1 MIKGTTPILQFN
13 LPIETATIKAAEVMV
28 RYVDNHKE
36 VTIIKELADC
46 EVGEKTITAMLT
58 QEETL
63 RIPAPSAVEVQLR
76 VLTLDDVALAS
87 VIFTTDVKRLLKEGV
102 IE

>member
-13 LPIETATIKAAEVMV
+13 LPIDTSIIKAAEVMV
-28 RYVDNHKE
+28 QYVDNNKE
-36 VTIIKELADC
+36 VTIVKTLDDC
-46 EVGEKTITAMLT
+46 EVGGNTITTQLT

-63 RIPAPSAVEVQLR
+63 QLPAPSSVSIQLR
-76 VLTLDDVALAS
+76 VLTVEDIAMAS
-87 VIFTTDVKRLLKEGV
+87 IIFTTTVKRLLKEGV